1 MNKAYRPTT
10 QSLGILL
17 VYISFLAQKSVSSH
31 ILPTQDLV
39 EDDQEFEKKISHPR
53 YSSQLENR
61 LTDDTQD
68 DDSDDVVLVPV
79 SKGTNKGYLSSLLSI
94 LRILAKI

>member
-10 QSLGILL
+10 RGLGILL

-39 EDDQEFEKKISHPR
+39 EDEEEFEKKTSRPR
-53 YSSQLENR
+53 YSSQSENR

-68 DDSDDVVLVPV
+68 ADSDDVVLVPV
-79 SKGTNKGYLSSLLSI
+79 SKGTNE
-94 LRILAKI
+94 

>member
-10 QSLGILL
+10 RSLGILL
-17 VYISFLAQKSVSSH
+17 IYISFLAQKSVSSH

-39 EDDQEFEKKISHPR
+39 EDEEEFEKKTSRPR
-53 YSSQLENR
+53 YSSQSENR

-68 DDSDDVVLVPV
+68 ADSDDVVLVPV
-79 SKGTNKGYLSSLLSI
+79 SKGTNE
-94 LRILAKI
+94 